1 MEIKNKKETKNTL
14 EFKIIN
20 ENEVFANTL
29 RRTVITNVP
38 VFAVDEIA
46 VIKNESPMYD
56 ETIAH
61 RIAMIPF
68 TYSDKY
74 ISRQECKCKGGCDK
88 CSVILTLNKKGKSS
102 VYSGDFKSSDNKVYP
117 IHPGILITK
126 LEENLEFNI
135 EATAILGTLKDHAKF
150 QNSITSISY
159 EKPEEITFKIK
170 SITGRKPKDLLYN
183 AIDILKNKLDEIKKE
198 VKSSKEF

>member
-1 MEIKNKKETKNTL
+1 MEIKNKKETKDTL

-29 RRTVITNVP
+29 RRTIISNVP

-46 VIKNESPMYD
+46 IIKNDSPMYD

-74 ISRQECKCKGGCDK
+74 TRKDECTCNQGCDK
-88 CSVILTLNKKGKSS
+88 CSVTLTLNKRGKAS
-102 VYSGDFKSSDNKVYP
+102 VYSGDFKSSDNKVTP
-117 IHPGILITK
+117 LLPDILITK
-126 LEENLEFNI
+126 LGENLEFNI
-135 EATAILGTLKDHAKF
+135 EAKAIIGTLKEHAKF

-159 EKPEEITFKIK
+159 SKPNEITFKIK
-170 SITGRKPKDLLYN
+170 SITGRKPKDLIYN
-183 AIDILKNKLDEIKKE
+183 AIDILKSKLDEMKKE
-198 VKSSKEF
+198 TEQTKEI

>member
-29 RRTVITNVP
+29 RRTIITNVP

-46 VIKNESPMYD
+46 VIKNESPMYN

-61 RIAMIPF
+61 RVAMIPF
-68 TYSDKY
+68 TYSDKHTTK
-74 ISRQECKCKGGCDK
+74 QECKCKEGCDK

-102 VYSGDFKSSDNKVYP
+102 VYSGDFKSSDKNVVP
-117 IHPGILITK
+117 ICPDILITK

-135 EATAILGTLKDHAKF
+135 
-150 QNSITSISY
+150 
-159 EKPEEITFKIK
+159 
-170 SITGRKPKDLLYN
+170 
-183 AIDILKNKLDEIKKE
+183 
-198 VKSSKEF
+198 